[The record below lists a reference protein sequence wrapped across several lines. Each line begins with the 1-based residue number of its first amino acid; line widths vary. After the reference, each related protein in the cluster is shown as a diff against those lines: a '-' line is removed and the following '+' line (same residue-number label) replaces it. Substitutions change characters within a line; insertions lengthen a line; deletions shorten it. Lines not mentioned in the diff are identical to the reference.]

1 MQLTSPTDQKVNVTS
16 ERSEIEMSR
25 TFRARVPPLFYKS
38 GATLDQHGQL
48 SELKNQWGA
57 GLFATLY
64 KNGNKHVHMN

>member
-1 MQLTSPTDQKVNVTS
+1 
-16 ERSEIEMSR
+16 MSR

>member
-16 ERSEIEMSR
+16 ERSEIEMI
-25 TFRARVPPLFYKS
+25 RARVPPLFYMS

-64 KNGNKHVHMN
+64 KNGNKHVHVN